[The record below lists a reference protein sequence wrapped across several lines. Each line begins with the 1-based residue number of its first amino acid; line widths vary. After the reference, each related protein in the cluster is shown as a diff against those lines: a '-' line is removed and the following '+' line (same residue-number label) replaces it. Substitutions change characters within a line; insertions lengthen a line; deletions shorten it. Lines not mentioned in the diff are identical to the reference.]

1 MPLSKPAHHSLP
13 RIVHEPI
20 SATSD
25 LAHMPYPCSK
35 SETRQVVRAV
45 DVRKIS
51 GTAAIVLR
59 EDLGG
64 SGLKVRT
71 FLASG

>member
-1 MPLSKPAHHSLP
+1 
-13 RIVHEPI
+13 
-20 SATSD
+20 
-25 LAHMPYPCSK
+25 MPYPCSK
-35 SETRQVVRAV
+35 PETRQVVRAV